1 MTSPARNHPLLD
13 KDVAR
18 QPVWPRLLPA
28 VAAMLGLL
36 LARPA
41 AADALDG
48 TLEVQSA
55 FVSHADG
62 IYQLNAHVRYPVN
75 ENIRAAL
82 RDGVSLSFDLD
93 AVVSRERRFWFN
105 AEIASVTLRR
115 ELIWQALTERFV
127 VRDAAGREQQSF
139 ASLEAALE
147 SLGRVEAWPI
157 MVDSQIR
164 DPAEFR
170 VSVRAGMRRGR
181 LTDTL
186 RVVLFWTN
194 DWHRESEWYSWSLPR

>member
-1 MTSPARNHPLLD
+1 MTSPLRKLPVIRAHGWSPSQPFAALL
-13 KDVAR
+13 
-18 QPVWPRLLPA
+18 
-28 VAAMLGLL
+28 LGLL
-36 LARPA
+36 LGLLVAQPA

-75 ENIRAAL
+75 EDIRAAL

-93 AVVSRERRFWFN
+93 ATVSRERRFWFN
-105 AEIASVTLRR
+105 AELAAVTLRR

-127 VRDAAGREQQSF
+127 IRDAAGREQQNF

-164 DPAEFR
+164 EPGEFR